1 MVNLGEVAVSER
13 FAELMFWTLDYGVE
27 CVSTGE
33 TLIPFAAV
41 LVGRQR
47 QLRRLLAEGPE
58 AAERILER
66 LLAQEPI
73 EAYAYAYD
81 GYVTLEGERSDAVF
95 VEGAERGTDKGVLF
109 AQRYRPADHAAG
121 FAVQGRPALVAYPQ
135 SRLAGGAAASP

>member
-1 MVNLGEVAVSER
+1 MVKLGEVAVSER
-13 FAELMFWTLDYGVE
+13 FAELVFWALDYGIE

-41 LVGRQR
+41 LVDGQR

-58 AAERILER
+58 AAERMLDR
-66 LLAQEPI
+66 LLTQEPI

-95 VEGAERGTDKGVLF
+95 VEGAERGVLF

-121 FAVQGRPALVAYPQ
+121 FTV
-135 SRLAGGAAASP
+135 